1 MALGSLFTMAT
12 FAKNKKKIIGG
23 IALVVLIGAI
33 YGGMKWDAWRI
44 ERLKDNLRTE
54 QAANK
59 ANIESL
65 EQTERTRGIDEES
78 LSRLLDEKFD
88 IQTSADETV
97 NKVVEDVRRIQR
109 EERLGLEQQLVD
121 LDAKLDKM
129 DTDDKRVARPEPI
142 LPTPTKPQPKVV
154 SDRVAGVMAVG
165 MWDAYCDAVPDDRVC
180 TERQSPEKGD
190 GGETP

>member
-44 ERLKDNLRTE
+44 DRLKEDLRTE

-59 ANIESL
+59 ANTESL
-65 EQTERTRGIDEES
+65 EQTERARGIDEES
-78 LSRLLDEKFD
+78 LSRLLDEKFN
-88 IQTSADETV
+88 IQSSADETV

-109 EERLGLEQQLVD
+109 EERLQLEQRLVD
-121 LDAKLDKM
+121 LNDKLDNM
-129 DTDDKRVARPEPI
+129 DTEDDGVSRPEPI
-142 LPTPTKPQPKVV
+142 LPPATKPQPKVV
-154 SDRVAGVMAVG
+154 SDRVAGTMADG
-165 MWDAYCDAVPDDRVC
+165 MWNTYCDAVPDDSVC
-180 TERQSPEKGD
+180 PKRQPIEKGD
-190 GGETP
+190 GGEAP